1 MKKFYLKVML
11 LCMQLMVFFPCL
23 SVASDLNTFNFQG
36 RLENA
41 DGIPISSTVNILFQL
56 YDDQNNSLWSETVSV
71 PIIAGEFN
79 VVLGRSNPL
88 AFSVNEQARY
98 IGVTIEGDVEM
109 DPKQEITSVL
119 RAGVALSV
127 TNAAITTSKISGP
140 GNNALTTG
148 TSGQTLVSNGDGT
161 FKWRTG
167 VDPVGSITLFGGAS
181 APDGWLLCDGS
192 EISRT
197 TYADL
202 FDIIG
207 TTYGIGDGSTTF
219 NLPNLRGNIPVGL
232 NIADASFDTLG
243 KIGGSKDYALTVN
256 DLPAHTHA
264 IDPPETA
271 SSNAANHTHIVDPPA
286 TDSTTTGSHS
296 HSGTALG
303 NGSHSHSFT
312 DNGYSSKTV
321 GSGDTKYSVSY
332 STRTNSTG
340 SAGSHTHSLSIA
352 AAGEHLHSVDIS
364 SFSSGAGGDHN
375 HTVDIPGFTS
385 GSTGSGNAHSLLQ
398 PYIVLNYIIKY

>member
-1 MKKFYLKVML
+1 M
-11 LCMQLMVFFPCL
+11 
-23 SVASDLNTFNFQG
+23 
-36 RLENA
+36 
-41 DGIPISSTVNILFQL
+41 
-56 YDDQNNSLWSETVSV
+56 
-71 PIIAGEFN
+71 
-79 VVLGRSNPL
+79 
-88 AFSVNEQARY
+88 
-98 IGVTIEGDVEM
+98 
-109 DPKQEITSVL
+109 
-119 RAGVALSV
+119 
-127 TNAAITTSKISGP
+127 
-140 GNNALTTG
+140 
-148 TSGQTLVSNGDGT
+148 
-161 FKWRTG
+161 
-167 VDPVGSITLFGGAS
+167 
-181 APDGWLLCDGS
+181 LCDGS

-303 NGSHSHSFT
+303 NGSHYHPFT
-312 DNGYSSKTV
+312 DYGYSSKTV
-321 GSGDTKYSVSY
+321 GSGDTKYTVRY
-332 STRTNSTG
+332 GTG
-340 SAGSHTHSLSIA
+340 SNNTAGAGSHTHSLSIS
-352 AAGEHLHSVDIS
+352 AAGTHLHSVDIS